1 MPVGAHCQPKAAAMT
16 DQSHQTPDDTKRYTS
31 HFRGA
36 NYGGLNLGVNLGTIQ
51 PIIVEGK
58 IGK

>member
-1 MPVGAHCQPKAAAMT
+1 MA
-16 DQSHQTPDDTKRYTS
+16 DQSLQTPDNTKRYTS

>member
-1 MPVGAHCQPKAAAMT
+1 MA
-16 DQSHQTPDDTKRYTS
+16 DQSHQSPDDTKKANSNSYTS

-58 IGK
+58 IGR